1 MKVGLNEWLRHN
13 SERYLLEA
21 AQEKLAQRYLGRP
34 GPARRGGA
42 ADFFWRRV
50 FVPVYRVL
58 PWRLRQAA
66 IVALP
71 GSHRRHWKQ
80 RSPPAG
86 PAV

>member
-1 MKVGLNEWLRHN
+1 MGFNEWLRHN

-21 AQEKLAQRYLGRP
+21 AQEKLARRYLARP
-34 GPARRGGA
+34 GPAHPGGP

-50 FVPVYRVL
+50 FVPVYRLL
-58 PWRLRQAA
+58 PWRLRQSV

-71 GSHRRHWKQ
+71 GSHRRHWEQ